1 MITEKSGL
9 DETES
14 TELKEYIA
22 NHFSGAKVPEGGD
35 VDFLRGWR
43 GLASLAEDIGA
54 AEVINQKLCPKLP
67 VSFNAPEGV
76 RLEIFA
82 SFAGGIPIIYADD
95 PRDFESLVTNI
106 VYKGTRPANIEKTG
120 ASFVSGRT
128 ARFIILSAKPY
139 SNVPAEELGLS
150 TEAWAEK
157 SMLIRRSHECTHFY
171 TKQTYGISNNILHDE
186 LMADFIGIYETFGF
200 YKAEWFLRFMGII
213 EGSGSRFLV
222 YTNGLPEKVRKAVS
236 ELAVQ
241 SAENLEKWSNTD
253 SFKAMSTAERIKRM
267 CISGLDTENLLI
279 DSQLNKL

>member
-1 MITEKSGL
+1 MMITEKSGL

-22 NHFSGAKVPEGGD
+22 NRFSGAKVPEGGD

-95 PRDFESLVTNI
+95 PSDFESLVTNI

-186 LMADFIGIYETFGF
+186 LMADFIGLYDSFGF

-213 EGSGSRFLV
+213 SGSGSRLAV
-222 YTNGLPEKVRKAVS
+222 YTADLSPRVSAAVA
-236 ELAVQ
+236 ELAEQ
-241 SAENLEKWSNTD
+241 AAYGLEKWSH
-253 SFKAMSTAERIKRM
+253 SEGFKELTNAQRIDRM
-267 CISGLDTENLLI
+267 CRAGIAGMTTL
-279 DSQLNKL
+279 

>member
-1 MITEKSGL
+1 MMITEKSGL

-22 NHFSGAKVPEGGD
+22 NRFSGAKVPEGGD

-186 LMADFIGIYETFGF
+186 LMADFIGLYDSFGF

-213 EGSGSRFLV
+213 SGSGSRLAV
-222 YTNGLPEKVRKAVS
+222 YTADLSPRVSAAVA
-236 ELAVQ
+236 ELAEQ
-241 SAENLEKWSNTD
+241 AAYGLEKWSQ
-253 SFKAMSTAERIKRM
+253 SEGFKELTNAQRIDRM
-267 CISGLDTENLLI
+267 CRAGIAGMT
-279 DSQLNKL
+279 KL

>member
-1 MITEKSGL
+1 MMITEKSGL

-22 NHFSGAKVPEGGD
+22 NRFSGAKVPEGGD

-157 SMLIRRSHECTHFY
+157 SMLIRRSH
-171 TKQTYGISNNILHDE
+171 
-186 LMADFIGIYETFGF
+186 
-200 YKAEWFLRFMGII
+200 
-213 EGSGSRFLV
+213 
-222 YTNGLPEKVRKAVS
+222 
-236 ELAVQ
+236 
-241 SAENLEKWSNTD
+241 
-253 SFKAMSTAERIKRM
+253 
-267 CISGLDTENLLI
+267 
-279 DSQLNKL
+279 